1 MRLDQD
7 ILWTFP
13 GNRFIS
19 TFGELG
25 SWPCQ
30 EQRLSIRTSLLDV
43 CSMRCVSDFPT
54 STLHWFN
61 RAQWET
67 TDRSVTAL
75 ALSPAAINLKQCR
88 DLSAARALVL
98 ENAGCDMMET
108 APLTS
113 SSADFEDMITQFRHR
128 LRPPPALTLADWLR
142 VNLGLSGATEDF
154 DFPPRNEVHRQ
165 LRAVLRALT

>member
-1 MRLDQD
+1 MGFSRES
-7 ILWTFP
+7 IYKYVWGT
-13 GNRFIS
+13 
-19 TFGELG
+19 GELAM
-25 SWPCQ
+25 PRAEIEHPHVIARRVFDALC
-30 EQRLSIRTSLLDV
+30 ER
-43 CSMRCVSDFPT
+43 FPDKYIA
-54 STLHWFN
+54 LV
-61 RAQWET
+61 QP
-67 TDRSVTAL
+67 RSVGDDRPQCDRARVI
-75 ALSPAAINLKQCR
+75 ARSDQPKQCR

-165 LRAVLRALT
+165 LRAVLRAVT

>member
-88 DLSAARALVL
+88 DLSAALGFALSKAI
-98 ENAGCDMMET
+98 E
-108 APLTS
+108 
-113 SSADFEDMITQFRHR
+113 
-128 LRPPPALTLADWLR
+128 WL
-142 VNLGLSGATEDF
+142 L
-154 DFPPRNEVHRQ
+154 
-165 LRAVLRALT
+165 

>member
-1 MRLDQD
+1 MPRAEIEHPHVIARRVFDALCER
-7 ILWTFP
+7 FP
-13 GNRFIS
+13 DKYIALVQPRSVGDR
-19 TFGELG
+19 
-25 SWPCQ
+25 
-30 EQRLSIRTSLLDV
+30 
-43 CSMRCVSDFPT
+43 
-54 STLHWFN
+54 
-61 RAQWET
+61 
-67 TDRSVTAL
+67 TDRSVIAL

-165 LRAVLRALT
+165 LRAVLRAVT